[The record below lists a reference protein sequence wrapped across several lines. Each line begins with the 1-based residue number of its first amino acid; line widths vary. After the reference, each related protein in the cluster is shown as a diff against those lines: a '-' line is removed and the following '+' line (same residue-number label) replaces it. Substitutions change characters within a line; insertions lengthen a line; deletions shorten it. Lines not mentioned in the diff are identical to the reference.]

1 MAHFAELNESNEVI
15 RVIVV
20 SNEDTA
26 DADGNEVEAI
36 GIQFCTDLLGG
47 RWIQTSY
54 NANFRAH
61 FAGGGMTYDEDL
73 DEFVPAPLPFFN
85 PADPPFPSWVWVTE
99 SVWGPHWGPPITY
112 PGPLGEDGIA
122 VEPLYTWDE
131 DTTSWIEAEAS

>member
-73 DEFVPAPLPFFN
+73 DEFVPAPLPFLTQQILH
-85 PADPPFPSWVWVTE
+85 S
-99 SVWGPHWGPPITY
+99 PHGYGLRKAFGVHIGGHRLHTPV
-112 PGPLGEDGIA
+112 PL
-122 VEPLYTWDE
+122 VKTVLL
-131 DTTSWIEAEAS
+131 